1 MLSRTR
7 TTSATVGSVT
17 DRDRSDIE
25 VRAAEQPTPRRLTQ
39 RVTGDVRAR
48 ILLTFVVL
56 LGLAAAASVL
66 VVRQVLL
73 ARLDDRVRDNLAQEV
88 EEFERL
94 ADEGIDPRTSMPL
107 RERPHRL
114 FDVFL
119 DRNIPGEGEELITI
133 PRRGQPDIRVSER
146 AEGYLIDQPAQI
158 RAWRTI
164 DTVERGELETPIGP
178 AEYVAVPV
186 RRGGQDLGT
195 FVVANFTQAERD
207 EVQEAVVIVAVVT
220 GAVMLIAAVV
230 AFFASGRVLA
240 PLRKLRDAA
249 RSVSGPQLTQR
260 IEVSG
265 TDEIAELARTFN
277 RMLDR
282 LQVAFA
288 SQREVI
294 RDVSHELRT
303 PITIVRGHLELLAD
317 EEALDPEERQETL
330 ELVTDEL
337 DRMARFVTE
346 LALLARAERPDFL
359 RLETVELDTLLRDL
373 LAKAGQMGDR
383 NWRLDGTSR
392 RLIVADPQRLTQAV
406 ISLVDNAV
414 KHTEDGDEIA
424 IGAAVDG
431 TEARLWV
438 RDRGPG
444 IDPEDQEVVF
454 DRFRRGSQSR
464 RRYEGTGL
472 GLAIVDAIAEAHHG
486 RLELDSRLGM
496 GTRIDIVVPVD
507 QEEFETTTTRMNR

>member
-1 MLSRTR
+1 MMMM
-7 TTSATVGSVT
+7 TTAARVMT
-17 DRDRSDIE
+17 DRDPTAGEIT
-25 VRAAEQPTPRRLTQ
+25 AAEPPPRRPLSQ

-48 ILLTFVVL
+48 ILLSFVVL

-88 EEFERL
+88 EEFETL
-94 ADEGIDPRTSMPL
+94 ASEGIDPRTSLPL
-107 RERPHRL
+107 QERPHRL
-114 FDVFL
+114 FAVFL

-133 PRRGQPDIRVSER
+133 PRRGEPDFAVSER
-146 AEGYLIDQPAQI
+146 AEGYLIDDRAQI
-158 RAWRTI
+158 REWRTI
-164 DTVERGELETPIGP
+164 DAVERGELDTPIGP

-207 EVQEAVVIVAVVT
+207 EVQEAVVIVAVVS
-220 GAVMLIAAVV
+220 GAVMLIAAVL
-230 AFFASGRVLA
+230 AFFVSGRVLQ
-240 PLRKLRDAA
+240 PLRDLRDAA
-249 RSVSGPQLTQR
+249 RSVSGAQMTRR

-277 RMLDR
+277 QMLDR
-282 LQVAFA
+282 LEDAFS

-317 EEALDPEERQETL
+317 EEALDPEERRETF
-330 ELVTDEL
+330 ELVTDEI

-346 LALLARAERPDFL
+346 LVLLARAERPDFL
-359 RLETVELDTLLRDL
+359 RLETVELDALLRDL
-373 LAKAGQMGDR
+373 LAKAGRMGDR
-383 NWRLDGTSR
+383 DWRLDGTSR

-406 ISLVDNAV
+406 VSLVDNAV
-414 KHTEDGDEIA
+414 KHTEEGDEIA

-431 TEARLWV
+431 FEARLWV

-444 IDPEDQEVVF
+444 IEVEDQRMIFE
-454 DRFRRGSQSR
+454 RFRRGRDSR

-472 GLAIVDAIAEAHHG
+472 GLAIVEAIAEAHHG
-486 RLELDSRLGM
+486 RLELDSRPGM

-507 QEEFETTTTRMNR
+507 QEEFETTTPRMN